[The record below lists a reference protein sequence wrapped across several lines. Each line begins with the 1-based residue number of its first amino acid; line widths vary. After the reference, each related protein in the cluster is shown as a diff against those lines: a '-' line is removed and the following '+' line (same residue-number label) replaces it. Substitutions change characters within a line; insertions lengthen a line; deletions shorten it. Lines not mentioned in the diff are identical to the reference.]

1 METDHLLKKDR
12 GSRDEKES
20 EETEDSETEIYG
32 QRDWKYRACSAA
44 VIVSCFFVLCTQ
56 GIEFTFGNMNPYL
69 TSYLRNASQD
79 DVEYT
84 DTLWIAQTMSVTS
97 CAVQPLAGVFANRVP
112 VRLFLFLGALFQAA
126 FLFGS
131 YWAVRTSFWAIL
143 LTYGVIGGVPSAFF
157 YATCLRVSAAWLPEK
172 KGLVMGGILM
182 GYGIGAFMWNGLT
195 TWYINRDNL
204 QPDLKV
210 GVDVYYTQNA
220 VLDKVPS
227 CFLMLG
233 TVFASAQLFF
243 LLFIRMPPASRAR
256 VQRVVAINQAQVQ
269 RVVAINQ
276 ARVQRVVAI
285 NQAQD
290 DMPSA
295 KEDSQCLPGSNS
307 DAFAGE
313 GREKPDYKLKQTIK
327 TRVFW
332 TLWAMM
338 FFSTLG
344 TSFVIALFKAYGQTF
359 IADDHFLASVAMAS
373 SVCNAVGRPVWGLLA
388 DRFGARMVSLVCQ
401 SLLTILVATFTSCH
415 VTGRYAF
422 LLWVCAMFLT
432 MCSFFTMLPV
442 MVLAAF
448 GSRNFNANMGMVSTY
463 GTVGSVLPALI
474 ASPLK
479 DAFGWNGLFFFA
491 FVGLFTGI
499 VLNMSLD
506 WCQCGD
512 SIPRHML
519 DDLSIR
525 RKR

>member
-256 VQRVVAINQAQVQ
+256 VQRVVAINQAQ
-269 RVVAINQ
+269 
-276 ARVQRVVAI
+276 
-285 NQAQD
+285 D